1 MRALL
6 ALGALAMT
14 TAALADSD
22 VTEEKAVATSSFP
35 TEWEG
40 VDDARVVALPEIPE
54 ITSANTF
61 NITAYGAKRTSKN
74 NTTAIQAALD
84 AVPDEGG
91 MVVIPAGEWLCG
103 PIEVKSKT
111 VLHLAKGATLKLLP
125 FGGYKVTVAEGEEY
139 YPTTDGATYSNF
151 IRGKGNNS
159 VTDIIIEGE
168 SRTYSVIDG
177 QGAPWWKSVED
188 NNKQPGTRPAL
199 IRFEKGARFL
209 FRNMRLQNSPG
220 TNLTLGRSGNAK
232 DFTVHDITIK
242 NPASTLGAGKASHN
256 TDGIPMWGPYIN
268 IYNCN
273 IDTGDD
279 NIVTDSNA
287 CFVHAWNLNMGAGHG
302 ASMGSYTTN
311 MHHIIFEKMTFN
323 GTETALRVKTN
334 RDRSG
339 DVYGIIYR
347 NIVIKDCTECPIF
360 ITCDYDNFT
369 TPSEMATSEVISTTP
384 KFHDFLFQDITG
396 NCTYGANSKANK
408 RGNSIFVYGRPE
420 SYVKNVTFDNVKIS
434 ANNGMLLAYCEGI
447 EFKNGC
453 QITNVAD
460 ASKTF
465 SAQYEAT
472 YSGEYNDASA
482 VSPTGTATIDQ
493 TTYKNSSEDTYTWN
507 FSNGFS
513 ISNSASKAYAKGQGS
528 KIKFSATEYTV
539 TIPDGIAVTGIKF
552 DGYGNADDDAY
563 IKSVNGVSYETTDYV
578 FAKRESDGNGGYTYT
593 SSSYDIELAS
603 AATGTMKFA
612 IGNKQIGATI
622 TLATASTSG
631 ETDNTPTG
639 CDSDAIE
646 PDEEAPEIPEDD
658 TTAIKEIKKAT
669 DESSAIYNLAG
680 KVVSGNAKGILI
692 RKGRAFLKK

>member
-1 MRALL
+1 MRTIFTL
-6 ALGALAMT
+6 
-14 TAALADSD
+14 TAFAVATMAFAGSD
-22 VTEEKAVATSSFP
+22 VTEEKAIATSSFP
-35 TEWEG
+35 TEWAG
-40 VDDARVVALPEIPE
+40 VTDAREVALPEIPE
-54 ITSANTF
+54 ITEANTIY
-61 NITAYGAKRTSKN
+61 ITTYGAKRSSTN
-74 NTTAIQAALD
+74 NTAAIQAALD

-91 MVVIPAGEWLCG
+91 MVVVPAGEWLCG

-125 FGGYKVTVAEGEEY
+125 FAGYKVASAAGGEY
-139 YPTTDGATYSNF
+139 YPTTNGETFVNF
-151 IRGKGNNS
+151 IRGKNNAA

-168 SRTYSVIDG
+168 SRTYSVIEG

-188 NNKQPGTRPAL
+188 NNKQPGKRPCL

-209 FRNMRLQNSPG
+209 FRNFRLQNSPG
-220 TNLTLGRSGNAK
+220 TNLTLGQGGNAK

-242 NPASTLGAGKASHN
+242 NPASTLGKGKASHN

-302 ASMGSYTTN
+302 ASMGSYTVN

-369 TPSEMATSEVISTTP
+369 TPSAMDTNEVISTTP

-396 NCTYGANSKANK
+396 NCTYSATSKANK
-408 RGNSIFVYGRPE
+408 RGNSIFIYGRPE

-434 ANNGMLLAYCEGI
+434 ANNGMLLAFCEGI

-460 ASKTF
+460 ASKAF
-465 SAQYEAT
+465 SLQYEGT
-472 YSGEYNDASA
+472 YSGEYNDATA

-493 TTYKNSSEDTYTWN
+493 TTYKDSSTDNQTWN

-513 ISNSASKAYAKGQGS
+513 VSNSANKAYATAQGS
-528 KIKFSATEYTV
+528 KIKFSATEFTV
-539 TIPDGIAVTGIKF
+539 TIPDGLAVTGIKF
-552 DGYGNADDDAY
+552 EGYGNSDDDAY
-563 IKSVNGVSYETTDYV
+563 IKSINGVTYEPTDYV
-578 FAKRESDGNGGYTYT
+578 FKARTGESDNYTYT
-593 SSSYDIELAS
+593 TSTYEISLANP
-603 AATGTMKFA
+603 ATGTMKFA
-612 IGNKQIGATI
+612 IGSKQIGATL
-622 TLATASTSG
+622 TLSTASTSEDAG
-631 ETDNTPTG
+631 NAPTG

-646 PDEEAPEIPEDD
+646 PDEEAPVIPNDD
-658 TTAIKEIKKAT
+658 AAAIRKVTTTATNGVA
-669 DESSAIYNLAG
+669 YNLAG
-680 KVVSGNAKGILI
+680 QRVRDNAKGFVI
-692 RKGRAFLKK
+692 KDGHACVKK

>member
-1 MRALL
+1 
-6 ALGALAMT
+6 
-14 TAALADSD
+14 
-22 VTEEKAVATSSFP
+22 
-35 TEWEG
+35 
-40 VDDARVVALPEIPE
+40 
-54 ITSANTF
+54 
-61 NITAYGAKRTSKN
+61 
-74 NTTAIQAALD
+74 
-84 AVPDEGG
+84 
-91 MVVIPAGEWLCG
+91 
-103 PIEVKSKT
+103 
-111 VLHLAKGATLKLLP
+111 
-125 FGGYKVTVAEGEEY
+125 
-139 YPTTDGATYSNF
+139 
-151 IRGKGNNS
+151 
-159 VTDIIIEGE
+159 
-168 SRTYSVIDG
+168 
-177 QGAPWWKSVED
+177 
-188 NNKQPGTRPAL
+188 
-199 IRFEKGARFL
+199 
-209 FRNMRLQNSPG
+209 
-220 TNLTLGRSGNAK
+220 
-232 DFTVHDITIK
+232 
-242 NPASTLGAGKASHN
+242 
-256 TDGIPMWGPYIN
+256 MWGPYIN

-334 RDRSG
+334 KDRSG
-339 DVYGIIYR
+339 EVYGIIYR
-347 NIVIKDCTECPIF
+347 NIVIKDCSECPIF

-384 KFHDFLFQDITG
+384 VFHDFLFQDITG

-408 RGNSIFVYGRPE
+408 RGNSIFIYGRPE

-434 ANNGMLLAYCEGI
+434 ANNGMLLAFCEGV

-465 SAQYEAT
+465 SAQYNAT

-482 VSPTGTATIDQ
+482 VSPTGTAPIDQ
-493 TTYKNSSEDTYTWN
+493 TTYKSSSEDTYTWN

-528 KIKFSATEYTV
+528 KIKLSATEYTV

-552 DGYGNADDDAY
+552 DGYGNADGDAY
-563 IKSVNGVSYETTDYV
+563 IKSVNGVTYETTDYV
-578 FAKRESDGNGGYTYT
+578 FAKRESDGNEGYTYT

-612 IGNKQIGATI
+612 IGSKQIGATI
-622 TLATASTSG
+622 TLSTASTSD
-631 ETDNTPTG
+631 ETSNTPTG

-658 TTAIKEIKKAT
+658 TTAVTEIKKDSDKSDAT
-669 DESSAIYNLAG
+669 YNLAG
-680 KVVSGNAKGILI
+680 RLVRNNAKGLLI
-692 RKGRAFLKK
+692 RKGRAFIRK